1 MACDAGDAVDLAESC
16 TAAVFGLR
24 ATGNAFYYQR
34 PLHSN
39 SSYKTCMHKQGYSE
53 ELSVLPLF

>member
-1 MACDAGDAVDLAESC
+1 MACDAGDAVDLAESR
-16 TAAVFGLR
+16 TAAVFGLW
-24 ATGNAFYYQR
+24 AIGNTFYYQR

-39 SSYKTCMHKQGYSE
+39 SSYKTYMHKQGYSE